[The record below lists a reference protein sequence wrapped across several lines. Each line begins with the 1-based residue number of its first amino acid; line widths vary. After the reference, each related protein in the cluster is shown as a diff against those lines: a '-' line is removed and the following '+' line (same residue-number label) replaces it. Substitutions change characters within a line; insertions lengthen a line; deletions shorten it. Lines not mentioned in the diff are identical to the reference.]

1 MRGKVIAHAAG
12 RTTPEFDCGLTPR
25 ARPGFLPPMSQ
36 RKSTAFLA
44 ASLLTLAGSAPAATP
59 YTQATVT
66 RTENQ
71 VSYGVVKGDRS
82 ETRPAESQDVV
93 KASNFLLSE
102 SESRAELKYD
112 DGTIVRIGQNTIF
125 TFEAN
130 SRTLNL
136 KKGTFVFFIPKG
148 QGGGTIKTPSL
159 TAAITGTVGKVSDN
173 IIAILDGE
181 VVLKPS
187 GQIVKAGQFARRN
200 PDGSITIGEFDPL
213 KMFDGKLMT
222 FNGPLPGIPEK
233 LLGTPLLDMHDLGSL
248 DAADRVI
255 NSPSGIQH
263 FFPEPTPRQTT
274 PRPATPIPATP
285 TPAPPPTTPRPIC
298 PECIS
303 PPKSC

>member
-1 MRGKVIAHAAG
+1 MSHRNS
-12 RTTPEFDCGLTPR
+12 TT
-25 ARPGFLPPMSQ
+25 
-36 RKSTAFLA
+36 FLA
-44 ASLLTLAGSAPAATP
+44 ASLLALALAGTAPAAVP

-71 VSYGVVKGDRS
+71 VSYGTVKGDRS
-82 ETRPAESQDVV
+82 ETRPAASQDVV
-93 KASNFLLSE
+93 KAANFLLSE
-102 SESRAELKYD
+102 TESRAELKYD

-159 TAAITGTVGKVSDN
+159 TAAITGTVGKVSEN
-173 IIAILDGE
+173 LIAILEGE

-200 PDGSITIGEFDPL
+200 PDGTITIGNFDPL
-213 KMFDGKLMT
+213 KEFDGKLMT

-233 LLGTPLLDMHDLGSL
+233 LLGTPLLDLSALGSIES
-248 DAADRVI
+248 AERVL
-255 NSPSGIQH
+255 NSPSGIAH
-263 FFPEPTPRQTT
+263 FFP
-274 PRPATPIPATP
+274 TP
-285 TPAPPPTTPRPIC
+285 TPTPTPKPKRKEPPVPITPVPAPSSPPPPPTFPSRD
-298 PECIS
+298 S
-303 PPKSC
+303 PGF

>member
-1 MRGKVIAHAAG
+1 
-12 RTTPEFDCGLTPR
+12 
-25 ARPGFLPPMSQ
+25 MSH
-36 RKSTAFLA
+36 RKSPTFLA
-44 ASLLTLAGSAPAATP
+44 ASILTLALAGAAQAATP

-66 RTENQ
+66 CTENQ

-102 SESRAELKYD
+102 TESRAELKYD

-159 TAAITGTVGKVSDN
+159 TAAITGTVGKVSEN
-173 IIAILDGE
+173 LIAILDGE

-187 GQIVKAGQFARRN
+187 GRIVKAGQFARHN
-200 PDGSITIGEFDPL
+200 PDGTITIGEFDPL

-248 DAADRVI
+248 DSMERVI

-263 FFPEPTPRQTT
+263 FFPEPTPKQST

-285 TPAPPPTTPRPIC
+285 VPATPVPSRPPVCTESICPPPVLPGL
-298 PECIS
+298 
-303 PPKSC
+303 

>member
-1 MRGKVIAHAAG
+1 
-12 RTTPEFDCGLTPR
+12 
-25 ARPGFLPPMSQ
+25 MSH
-36 RKSTAFLA
+36 RNSPAFLA
-44 ASLLTLAGSAPAATP
+44 ASLSLLVAGSALAATP

-66 RTENQ
+66 RTENK
-71 VSYGVVKGDRS
+71 VSYGTVKGDRS
-82 ETRPAESQDVV
+82 NTRPAEPQDVV
-93 KASNFLLSE
+93 KAMNFLLSE
-102 SESRAELKYD
+102 SDSRAELKYD

-159 TAAITGTVGKVSDN
+159 TAAITGTVGKVSEN

-187 GQIVKAGQFARRN
+187 GDVVRAGEFARRN
-200 PDGSITIGEFDPL
+200 PDGTIAIGKFDPL

-233 LLGTPLLDMHDLGSL
+233 LLGLPLLDMKNLWDLDSL
-248 DAADRVI
+248 DRVI
-255 NSPSGIQH
+255 NSPSGLQH
-263 FFPEPTPRQTT
+263 FFPPAT
-274 PRPATPIPATP
+274 PRPVKATPEPRATPVPATP
-285 TPAPPPTTPRPIC
+285 APYTPPSLLQGAN
-298 PECIS
+298 S
-303 PPKSC
+303 GGSLNSGGPK

>member
-1 MRGKVIAHAAG
+1 MEI
-12 RTTPEFDCGLTPR
+12 
-25 ARPGFLPPMSQ
+25 LPPMSH
-36 RKSTAFLA
+36 RNSPAFLA
-44 ASLLTLAGSAPAATP
+44 ASLALVLAGSALAATP

-66 RTENQ
+66 RTENK
-71 VSYGVVKGDRS
+71 VSYGTMKGDRS
-82 ETRPAESQDVV
+82 ETRPATPQDVV
-93 KASNFLLSE
+93 KAMNFLLSE
-102 SESRAELKYD
+102 TDSRAELKYD

-187 GQIVKAGQFARRN
+187 GDVVHAGEFARRN
-200 PDGSITIGEFDPL
+200 PDGTITIGKFDPL

-222 FNGPLPGIPEK
+222 FNGPLPGIPEA
-233 LLGTPLLDMHDLGSL
+233 LLGLPLLEMKDLGDIESR
-248 DAADRVI
+248 DRVI
-255 NSPSGIQH
+255 NSPSGINH
-263 FFPEPTPRQTT
+263 FFPPPTPRPVKDEREPKAT
-274 PRPATPIPATP
+274 PVPATPVPYS
-285 TPAPPPTTPRPIC
+285 PPPPPPPPDC
-298 PECIS
+298 CS
-303 PPKSC
+303 PGCCL

>member
-1 MRGKVIAHAAG
+1 
-12 RTTPEFDCGLTPR
+12 
-25 ARPGFLPPMSQ
+25 MSQ

-44 ASLLTLAGSAPAATP
+44 ASLLTLAGSALAATP

-93 KASNFLLSE
+93 KAANFLLSE

-200 PDGSITIGEFDPL
+200 PDGSITIGEFDPM

-285 TPAPPPTTPRPIC
+285 TPAPLPPTTPRPIC
-298 PECIS
+298 PECIC

>member
-1 MRGKVIAHAAG
+1 
-12 RTTPEFDCGLTPR
+12 
-25 ARPGFLPPMSQ
+25 MSH
-36 RKSTAFLA
+36 RKSQAFLA
-44 ASLLTLAGSAPAATP
+44 ASLLSLALTGFAPAATP

-66 RTENQ
+66 RTENK
-71 VSYGVVKGDRS
+71 VSYGTVKGDRS

-102 SESRAELKYD
+102 TESRAELKYD

-159 TAAITGTVGKVSDN
+159 TAAITGTVGKVSEN
-173 IIAILDGE
+173 LIAILDGE

-200 PDGSITIGEFDPL
+200 PDGTITIGTFDPL

-233 LLGTPLLDMHDLGSL
+233 LLGLPLLDMKDLGAIESI
-248 DAADRVI
+248 DRVI
-255 NSPSGIQH
+255 NSPSGIDH
-263 FFPEPTPRQTT
+263 FFPEVLKPK
-274 PRPATPIPATP
+274 ATPIPATP
-285 TPAPPPTTPRPIC
+285 VPATPVPATPVPTTLPPC
-298 PECIS
+298 PER
-303 PPKSC
+303 PPRIC

>member
-1 MRGKVIAHAAG
+1 
-12 RTTPEFDCGLTPR
+12 
-25 ARPGFLPPMSQ
+25 MSQ

-44 ASLLTLAGSAPAATP
+44 ASLLTLAGSALAATP

-93 KASNFLLSE
+93 KAANFLLSE

-200 PDGSITIGEFDPL
+200 PDGSITIGEFDPM

-285 TPAPPPTTPRPIC
+285 TPAPPPPTTPRPIC
-298 PECIS
+298 PECIC

>member
-1 MRGKVIAHAAG
+1 MSHRNP
-12 RTTPEFDCGLTPR
+12 TT
-25 ARPGFLPPMSQ
+25 
-36 RKSTAFLA
+36 FLA
-44 ASLLTLAGSAPAATP
+44 ASILTLALASAAQAATP

-71 VSYGVVKGDRS
+71 VSYGTVKGDRS
-82 ETRPAESQDVV
+82 ETRPAASQDVV

-159 TAAITGTVGKVSDN
+159 TAAITGTVGKVSEN
-173 IIAILDGE
+173 LIAILEGE
-181 VVLKPS
+181 IVLKPS
-187 GQIVKAGQFARRN
+187 GQVVKAGQFARRN
-200 PDGSITIGEFDPL
+200 PDGTITIGEFDPL
-213 KMFDGKLMT
+213 KEFDGKLMT

-233 LLGTPLLDMHDLGSL
+233 LLGTPLLDLSALGSIES
-248 DAADRVI
+248 AERVL
-255 NSPSGIQH
+255 NSPSGIVH
-263 FFPEPTPRQTT
+263 FFP
-274 PRPATPIPATP
+274 TP
-285 TPAPPPTTPRPIC
+285 TPTPKPDGRRKDTPVPITPTPSTPSRYVPPPPPSTPF
-298 PECIS
+298 
-303 PPKSC
+303 SCGG

>member
-1 MRGKVIAHAAG
+1 
-12 RTTPEFDCGLTPR
+12 
-25 ARPGFLPPMSQ
+25 MSQ

-44 ASLLTLAGSAPAATP
+44 GSLLSLALAGATQAATP

-71 VSYGVVKGDRS
+71 VSFGVVKGDRS
-82 ETRPAESQDVV
+82 ETREAAAQDVV
-93 KASNFLLSE
+93 KANNFLLSE

-200 PDGSITIGEFDPL
+200 PDGSI
-213 KMFDGKLMT
+213 
-222 FNGPLPGIPEK
+222 
-233 LLGTPLLDMHDLGSL
+233 
-248 DAADRVI
+248 DR
-255 NSPSGIQH
+255 
-263 FFPEPTPRQTT
+263 
-274 PRPATPIPATP
+274 
-285 TPAPPPTTPRPIC
+285 
-298 PECIS
+298 
-303 PPKSC
+303 KSVV

>member
-1 MRGKVIAHAAG
+1 MEI
-12 RTTPEFDCGLTPR
+12 LPR
-25 ARPGFLPPMSQ
+25 MSQ
-36 RKSTAFLA
+36 RNPTAFLA
-44 ASLLTLAGSAPAATP
+44 ASLLSLALTGLAPAATP

-66 RTENQ
+66 RTENK
-71 VSYGVVKGDRS
+71 VSYGTVKGDRS
-82 ETRPAESQDVV
+82 DTRPAEAQDVV
-93 KASNFLLSE
+93 KAMNFLLSE

-159 TAAITGTVGKVSDN
+159 TAAITGTCGKVSEN
-173 IIAILDGE
+173 LIAILEGE

-187 GQIVKAGQFARRN
+187 GQTVHAGEFARRN
-200 PDGSITIGEFDPL
+200 PDGTITIGKFDPL

-233 LLGTPLLDMHDLGSL
+233 LLGLPLLDMKDLWAIES
-248 DAADRVI
+248 AERVL
-255 NSPSGIQH
+255 NSPSGIAH
-263 FFPEPTPRQTT
+263 FFPDPTPKAAT
-274 PRPATPIPATP
+274 PRPATPVPATP
-285 TPAPPPTTPRPIC
+285 VPATPAPYTPPPRCI
-298 PECIS
+298 ECL
-303 PPKSC
+303 

>member
-1 MRGKVIAHAAG
+1 
-12 RTTPEFDCGLTPR
+12 
-25 ARPGFLPPMSQ
+25 MSQ
-36 RKSTAFLA
+36 RNPSALLA
-44 ASLLTLAGSAPAATP
+44 ASIFSLALSGAVLAGPP

-66 RTENQ
+66 RTENK
-71 VSYGVVKGDRS
+71 VSYGTVQGDRS
-82 ETRPAESQDVV
+82 NTRAAESQDVV
-93 KASNFLLSE
+93 KANNFLLSE
-102 SESRAELKYD
+102 TESRAELKYD

-173 IIAILDGE
+173 IIAILEGS

-187 GQIVKAGQFARRN
+187 GQVVNEGEFARRN
-200 PDGSITIGEFDPL
+200 PDGTITIGKFDPL
-213 KMFDGKLMT
+213 KMWDGKLMT

-233 LLGTPLLDMHDLGSL
+233 LLGLPVFALNELNAIES
-248 DAADRVI
+248 ANRVI

-263 FFPEPTPRQTT
+263 FFPDPQPKKVIT
-274 PRPATPIPATP
+274 PRPTTPFP
-285 TPAPPPTTPRPIC
+285 TPLPITPPPYIPPSYTPPFTG
-298 PECIS
+298 P
-303 PPKSC
+303 

>member
-1 MRGKVIAHAAG
+1 MEI
-12 RTTPEFDCGLTPR
+12 
-25 ARPGFLPPMSQ
+25 LPPMSH
-36 RKSTAFLA
+36 RNSTAFLA
-44 ASLLTLAGSAPAATP
+44 ASLLSLGLVGAALAATP

-66 RTENQ
+66 RTENK
-71 VSYGVVKGDRS
+71 VSYGTVKGDRS
-82 ETRPAESQDVV
+82 ETRPAEAQDVV
-93 KASNFLLSE
+93 KAMNFLLSE

-159 TAAITGTVGKVSDN
+159 TAAITGTVGKVSEN
-173 IIAILDGE
+173 LIAILDGE

-187 GQIVKAGQFARRN
+187 GEHVKAGQFARRN
-200 PDGSITIGEFDPL
+200 PDGTITIGTFDPL

-233 LLGTPLLDMHDLGSL
+233 LLGLPLLDMKDLGTAESI
-248 DAADRVI
+248 DRVI

-263 FFPEPTPRQTT
+263 FFPELPQTPPKATPLPTT
-274 PRPATPIPATP
+274 PFPATPVPAT
-285 TPAPPPTTPRPIC
+285 PPPTTPVP
-298 PECIS
+298 PTPCIEG
-303 PPKSC
+303 

>member
-1 MRGKVIAHAAG
+1 MEI
-12 RTTPEFDCGLTPR
+12 
-25 ARPGFLPPMSQ
+25 LPPMSH
-36 RKSTAFLA
+36 RNSPAFLA
-44 ASLLTLAGSAPAATP
+44 ASLALVLAGSALAATP

-66 RTENQ
+66 RTENK
-71 VSYGVVKGDRS
+71 VSYGTMKGDRS
-82 ETRPAESQDVV
+82 ETRPATPQDVV
-93 KASNFLLSE
+93 KAMNFLLSE
-102 SESRAELKYD
+102 TDSRAELKYD

-187 GQIVKAGQFARRN
+187 GDVVHAGEFARRN
-200 PDGSITIGEFDPL
+200 PDGTITIGKFDPL

-222 FNGPLPGIPEK
+222 FNGPLPGIPEA
-233 LLGTPLLDMHDLGSL
+233 LLGLPLLEMKDLGDIESR
-248 DAADRVI
+248 DRVI
-255 NSPSGIQH
+255 NSPSGINH
-263 FFPEPTPRQTT
+263 FFPPPT
-274 PRPATPIPATP
+274 PRPAKDKPEPKATPVPATP
-285 TPAPPPTTPRPIC
+285 VPYSPPPPPPPPDC
-298 PECIS
+298 CS
-303 PPKSC
+303 PGCCL